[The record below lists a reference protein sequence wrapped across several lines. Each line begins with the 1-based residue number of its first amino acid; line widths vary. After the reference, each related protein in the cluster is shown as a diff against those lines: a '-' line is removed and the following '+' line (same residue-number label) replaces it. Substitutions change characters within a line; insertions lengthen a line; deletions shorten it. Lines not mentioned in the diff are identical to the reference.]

1 VCAILPLVLFR
12 AKWGATVL
20 AVALV
25 ATGCTR
31 SEKAE
36 TPVTRVTVRD
46 LERLVAVSPAATGW
60 ASAAWMVKRGTPGP
74 YTRAE
79 LDRGL
84 GLDPSRP
91 SFEIES
97 TLSAAFRDA
106 GFVENRQGG
115 WLDGA
120 RIAHSYAT
128 VFQTSEG
135 ARAALAA
142 ERDYTDDWYAAFEP
156 REIREI
162 AADSLGDES
171 WAVQG
176 GSSRAGVVEMRW
188 TRGNA
193 LLGVYVNCS
202 PCPSEI
208 APAARRWA
216 DAIDAEARA
225 ASG

>member
-1 VCAILPLVLFR
+1 M
-12 AKWGATVL
+12 VL
-20 AVALV
+20 AVALL
-25 ATGCTR
+25 ATGCTG

-36 TPVTRVTVRD
+36 TPATRMAVGD
-46 LERLVAVSPAATGW
+46 LERLATVSPAATGW
-60 ASAAWMVKRGTPGP
+60 ESAAWAVKRGTPGP

-79 LDRGL
+79 LDQGL

-97 TLSAAFRDA
+97 TLSEAFQDA
-106 GFVENRQGG
+106 GFVESRQGG

-128 VFQTSEG
+128 VFETREG

-142 ERDYTDDWYAAFEP
+142 ERDYTDDWYAEFEP

-162 AADSLGDES
+162 AADGLGDEN

-176 GSSRAGVVEMRW
+176 GSSRAGVVEIRW
-188 TRGNA
+188 TRENA
-193 LLGVYVNCS
+193 LLGVYLNCS
-202 PCPSEI
+202 PCPSEV

-216 DAIDAEARA
+216 DAIDAEARN
-225 ASG
+225 